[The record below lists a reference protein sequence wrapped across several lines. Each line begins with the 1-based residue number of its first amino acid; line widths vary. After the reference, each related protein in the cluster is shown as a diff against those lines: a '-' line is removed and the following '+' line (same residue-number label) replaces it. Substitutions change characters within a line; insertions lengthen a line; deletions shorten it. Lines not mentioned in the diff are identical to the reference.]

1 MGRMAIGE
9 RSHICGILDLMNTMG
24 EPFVV
29 HNIRRY
35 HDDCPLDRNV
45 VGRWQCKPKLNFRRC
60 RYQILVCQQVATK
73 RTVKEKYRGPPQKEL
88 QNPPP
93 V

>member
-24 EPFVV
+24 EPLVV

-45 VGRWQCKPKLNFRRC
+45 VGR
-60 RYQILVCQQVATK
+60 
-73 RTVKEKYRGPPQKEL
+73 
-88 QNPPP
+88 
-93 V
+93 